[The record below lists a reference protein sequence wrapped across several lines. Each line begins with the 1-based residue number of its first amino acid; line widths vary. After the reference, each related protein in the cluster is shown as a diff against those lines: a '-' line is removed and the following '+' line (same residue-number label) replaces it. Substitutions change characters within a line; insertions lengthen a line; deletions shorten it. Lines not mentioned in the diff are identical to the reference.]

1 MAMVGQ
7 GPPYALKG
15 SLMKYRRFA
24 AIALCLACAA
34 CATRTPTVS
43 LRDAAMRTL
52 PLRAVGA
59 VRELPGRSYR
69 DASADY
75 AYDLYLPAAPAAP
88 PRLILLVHGGA
99 PAASGLRGAPLMR
112 SWATQIVAR
121 TGAAVAAIGWDGH
134 LRDTAQIGDA
144 YAHLR
149 AHAGEY
155 GIDAARPCVITFS
168 AGVAAVAPYA
178 LRDATLRPR
187 CLAGFYGDWQPA
199 TEALAGADAAGLPI
213 LVVRAGRDE
222 VVPDLSAPAF
232 AAAARQAGAQVRVLR
247 QPSGLHA
254 FEVRNPDR
262 ATVRILEQTLDFLKT
277 ESAAKP

>member
-1 MAMVGQ
+1 MQ
-7 GPPYALKG
+7 
-15 SLMKYRRFA
+15 RRLFA
-24 AIALCLACAA
+24 AIVLCLACTA
-34 CATRTPTVS
+34 CATRPATVS
-43 LRDAAMRTL
+43 LRDAAMQTL
-52 PLRAVGA
+52 PLRAA
-59 VRELPGRSYR
+59 AAARELPARSYR

-75 AYDLYLPAAPAAP
+75 AYDLYLPVASVAP
-88 PRLILLVHGGA
+88 PRLILLIHGGA

-112 SWATQIVAR
+112 SWATQIVAH

-134 LRDTAQIGDA
+134 LRDTAQIGAA

-168 AGVAAVAPYA
+168 AGVAAVVPYA
-178 LRDATLRPR
+178 LRDTDLRPR
-187 CLAGFYGDWQPA
+187 CLVGYYGDWQPA
-199 TEALAGADAAGLPI
+199 TEALDGVDAAGLPI

-232 AAAARQAGAQVRVLR
+232 VDAARQSGARVRVLR

-254 FEVRNPDR
+254 FEVRNPDD

>member
-1 MAMVGQ
+1 
-7 GPPYALKG
+7 
-15 SLMKYRRFA
+15 MKRCLF

-34 CATRTPTVS
+34 CATRTATVS
-43 LRDAAMRTL
+43 LRDAAMQTL
-52 PLRAVGA
+52 PLRAA
-59 VRELPGRSYR
+59 AAARELPGLSYR

-75 AYDLYLPAAPAAP
+75 AYDLYLPTAAAAP
-88 PRLILLVHGGA
+88 PRLILLIHGGA

-112 SWATQIVAR
+112 SWATHIVAR

-134 LRDTAQIGDA
+134 LRDTEQIGAA

-155 GIDAARPCVITFS
+155 GIDAARPCVVTFS
-168 AGVAAVAPYA
+168 AGVAAVVPYA
-178 LRDATLRPR
+178 LRDDALRPR
-187 CLAGFYGDWQPA
+187 CVAGFYGDWQPA
-199 TEALAGADAAGLPI
+199 TEALASVDAAGLPI

-222 VVPDLSAPAF
+222 VVPDQSAPAF
-232 AAAARQAGAQVRVLR
+232 AAAARQAGARVRVLR

-254 FEVRNPDR
+254 FEVRNPDD

-277 ESAAKP
+277 EIAAKP